1 MTLVMLCTPRKVAFL
16 VATIANTVGGKKLS
30 VVPTR
35 DPIAKF
41 STLLVLQQRE
51 PTRVSDLFKW
61 DIHSLSPHLYTK
73 GFSLNFFCL

>member
-16 VATIANTVGGKKLS
+16 VATTANMVGGKKLS

-35 DPIAKF
+35 DPIANF

-51 PTRVSDLFKW
+51 PTLVSLTCSNGIFT
-61 DIHSLSPHLYTK
+61 HLVTTCTPRD
-73 GFSLNFFCL
+73 FH